1 MIEFKN
7 ITKHFL
13 TKKNSV
19 HALNDVSFQIDD
31 GEIFGIVGFSGAGKS
46 TLVRMIN
53 GLEKPSSG
61 QVLVDGNDPGKLNKK
76 ELRSM
81 RKKKMCI
88 RDRMIQNAMLAVY
101 NYLQEQNTLQNM
113 AFSYTANAKGEV
125 YAIVSEMQETKDGN
139 TVDVRYLS
147 LIHI

>member
-76 ELRSM
+76 ELRAM
-81 RKKKMCI
+81 RKQIGMVFQHFERSGFLFILKWYFKVQSVEF
-88 RDRMIQNAMLAVY
+88 QN
-101 NYLQEQNTLQNM
+101 
-113 AFSYTANAKGEV
+113 G
-125 YAIVSEMQETKDGN
+125 I
-139 TVDVRYLS
+139 
-147 LIHI
+147 

>member
-19 HALNDVSFQIDD
+19 LALNDVSFQFDV

-46 TLVRMIN
+46 SLVRMIN

-61 QVLVDGNDPGKLNKK
+61 QVLVDGNDP
-76 ELRSM
+76 
-81 RKKKMCI
+81 
-88 RDRMIQNAMLAVY
+88 
-101 NYLQEQNTLQNM
+101 
-113 AFSYTANAKGEV
+113 
-125 YAIVSEMQETKDGN
+125 
-139 TVDVRYLS
+139 
-147 LIHI
+147 